1 VMKINV
7 SQLLNEA
14 IGSIRGYAVD
24 EELESGNSRIAGSM
38 KLMRTD
44 KGVLVSAK
52 MSTDTQSTCSLC
64 LKDFSQRIDVE
75 FEEEAFHSNDGPS
88 GGQSEAP
95 VIDDKRILDLTE
107 ALEQYLYLALPV
119 KPVCRED
126 CQGICS
132 QCGAD
137 LNETACVCDYET
149 RDSPWAEML
158 KMAVSDSPDSRVN

>member
-1 VMKINV
+1 MKINV

-14 IGSIRGYAVD
+14 IGSIREYAVD
-24 EELESGNSRIAGSM
+24 EELVSGDGRIAGSV

-52 MSTDTQSTCSLC
+52 MSTDAQCTCSRC
-64 LKDFSQRIDVE
+64 LKEFGQRIDVA

-88 GGQSEAP
+88 GVQPEAP
-95 VIDDKRILDLTE
+95 AIDDKRILDLSE
-107 ALEQYLYLALPV
+107 ALEQYLYLAVPV

-137 LNETACVCDYET
+137 LNEKACVCDHEA
-149 RDSPWAEML
+149 RDSRWAELL
-158 KMAVSDSPDSRVN
+158 KMAVSDRPDSRVN

>member
-1 VMKINV
+1 MKINV

-14 IGSIRGYAVD
+14 IGSIREFAVD
-24 EELESGNSRIAGSM
+24 EELESGNGRIAGSV
-38 KLMRTD
+38 KLMRID
-44 KGVLVSAK
+44 KGLLVSAK
-52 MSTDTQSTCSLC
+52 MSTDTQCTCSRC
-64 LKDFSQRIDVE
+64 LKEFGQIISVA

-95 VIDDKRILDLTE
+95 TIDDKRILDLTE
-107 ALEQYLYLALPV
+107 ALEQYLYLAVPV

-137 LNETACVCDYET
+137 LNEKACVCDHEA
-149 RDSPWAEML
+149 RDSRWAELL
-158 KMAVSDSPDSRVN
+158 KMAVSDRPDSRVN

>member
-1 VMKINV
+1 MMINV

-14 IGSIRGYAVD
+14 IGSIRDYAVD
-24 EELESGNSRIAGSM
+24 EELESGNGRITGSM

-52 MSTDTQSTCSLC
+52 MSTDIQSTCSRC
-64 LKDFSQRIDVE
+64 LKEFDQSLDVA

-88 GGQSEAP
+88 DVEFEASA
-95 VIDDKRILDLTE
+95 IDDKRILDLTE
-107 ALEQYLYLALPV
+107 AVEQYLYLAVPV

-137 LNETACVCDYET
+137 LNETTCVCDQET

>member
-1 VMKINV
+1 MKINV

-14 IGSIRGYAVD
+14 IGSIREYAVD

-52 MSTDTQSTCSLC
+52 MSTDTQSTCSRC
-64 LKDFSQRIDVE
+64 LKEFGQRIDVA
-75 FEEEAFHSNDGPS
+75 FEEEAFHSNDEPS
-88 GGQSEAP
+88 GEQPEAP
-95 VIDDKRILDLTE
+95 AIDDKRILDLTE
-107 ALEQYLYLALPV
+107 ALEQYLYLAVPV

-137 LNETACVCDYET
+137 LNETACVCDHEA
-149 RDSPWAEML
+149 RDSRWAELL
-158 KMAVSDSPDSRVN
+158 KMAVSDKPDSRVN